1 MLTDD
6 ETPCHIKSMNNET
19 PTKKPHQK
27 KGKKHLSPEEKGKI
41 IALLELK
48 LFSSTEIAE
57 KVGRSHDIVSKI
69 AHENNIELIGV
80 TKRSEEYKLRLAE
93 KFGCL
98 ADRMLDNIQ
107 KASEK
112 ELSKISLA
120 QRMMASGIA
129 TDKMLAL
136 TKEKD
141 APGANLPDGATLS
154 WVQLVQVS
162 TPPRAKDE
170 LTPNQPIEEAQIIK
184 EKLDA
189 PDEKE

>member
-1 MLTDD
+1 MNS
-6 ETPCHIKSMNNET
+6 ETPV
-19 PTKKPHQK
+19 KKPHPK

-57 KVGRSHDIVSKI
+57 KVGRSHDVVSKV

-112 ELSKISLA
+112 DLSKISLA

-136 TKEKD
+136 TKPQD
-141 APGANLPDGATLS
+141 LPGGAQPGAVLS

-170 LTPNQPIEEAQIIK
+170 LLSSPQPTEDAEIIEP
-184 EKLDA
+184 EKKK
-189 PDEKE
+189 DE